1 MPKTMCSGTLWE
13 TKASSLLCVSCPSGF
28 EPACYKK
35 NKNKQRSDSWN
46 CSYFHLELQKLHTD
60 MFYKHI
66 YPTKFVNLF
75 FRSSKKAA
83 AAFLQKQILS
93 SNEIAR
99 EQPGHLLTDPD
110 MAKLN

>member
-1 MPKTMCSGTLWE
+1 
-13 TKASSLLCVSCPSGF
+13 
-28 EPACYKK
+28 
-35 NKNKQRSDSWN
+35 
-46 CSYFHLELQKLHTD
+46 
-60 MFYKHI
+60 MFYKYV

-83 AAFLQKQILS
+83 AAFLQKHIIS
-93 SNEIAR
+93 SNKIAK